1 MVRVVPSFDSPSADL
16 QGQVVFVGYGIVDP
30 AQGIDDYAGVDV
42 KNCIVLFLRGKPDY
56 YQGSISHADKVRFA
70 RVEEPWPI

>member
-1 MVRVVPSFDSPSADL
+1 VQLGRDYLPVFDSPSADL

-42 KNCIVLFLRGKPDY
+42 KNCIVLFLRGNRITTKAP
-56 YQGSISHADKVRFA
+56 SATPTRSASHEI
-70 RVEEPWPI
+70 EEP